1 MNRMIP
7 DAPLRSPPD
16 LPASDT
22 RAVMAA
28 VWVRGLVIVAL
39 AIVPMLPSLSN
50 ELLWDDAIFI
60 TEHPL
65 LPDLKH
71 GLSRIWGGEYLG
83 DYYPVSHTML
93 WLEYRMWGPSI
104 LGFRLGNLLWHAAG
118 AVVLWGALHAW
129 RMPAAWLVAAL
140 YAVHPANVDVA
151 AWASQHKATVAM
163 VFFAG
168 ALWAYAESLRQAD
181 VGRRRLTY
189 CIALACHTAA
199 LLSKT
204 GSVGLPLALMLLEV
218 WWIRRSPELRR
229 EFGLCGDLDTRQAM
243 RRAAGRLA
251 PFFLVSLALGVV
263 AIFFMQSRVNLGSG
277 RDWGGLLGRF
287 LRGSWAYV
295 FYWYRSLLPIRLAP
309 VYPVWEPDAAR
320 PLHWLPTALV
330 ACATGLGVVARRHGG
345 DLVLAAMFWMLAL
358 LGPFLYVFDQ
368 SYFTRS
374 SVADRYVQ
382 MAMLAPLT
390 LAAGAAEMWASRL
403 GLRAWVRPAA
413 VGILFVLAGLSF
425 DHSRAYRSDHAMW
438 SRCVVTQPEA
448 HYAHEALSLAMLRT
462 GDGAGALHHAERA
475 VALAPWFGHNHFVL
489 GAARMRQG
497 DHRHAAAAFAEAIAR
512 EPHHAGAW
520 QALGGCRMALGD
532 AESAA
537 EAFRQASTYRQ
548 TALHSSLQLARLE
561 LQLGRYAEAGPLLV
575 RVLEQNDQEMEA
587 WLGLVIE
594 RIAMRDPW
602 RAAVLLE
609 RSRGRRATPLQEAR
623 MRAWALAL
631 PDQQLT
637 RTLDAL
643 EGLATQHP
651 DDRVVQAD
659 LVIAR
664 RLSGTD

>member
-1 MNRMIP
+1 M
-7 DAPLRSPPD
+7 
-16 LPASDT
+16 
-22 RAVMAA
+22 
-28 VWVRGLVIVAL
+28 IVAL

-50 ELLWDDAIFI
+50 EPLWDDAIFI

-65 LPDLKH
+65 LPDVQH

-104 LGFRLGNLLWHAAG
+104 LGFRVGNLLWHAAG

-168 ALWAYAESLRQAD
+168 ALWAYAESLRQTD

-189 CIALACHTAA
+189 GIALACHTAA

-204 GSVGLPLALMLLEV
+204 GSVGLPLALMLLQV

-229 EFGLCGDLDTRQAM
+229 EFGSYGDLDTRQAM
-243 RRAAGRLA
+243 RRAVVGLV
-251 PFFLVSLALGVV
+251 PFFVVSLALGLM
-263 AIFFMQSRVNLGSG
+263 AIYFMQSRVNLGAG
-277 RDWGGLLGRF
+277 RDWGGPLGRF
-287 LRGSWAYV
+287 LRGSWAYA

-309 VYPVWEPDAAR
+309 VYAVWEPDAAR
-320 PLHWLPTALV
+320 LLHWLPAALV
-330 ACATGLGVVARRHGG
+330 ACATGMGVVARRRGG
-345 DLVLAAMFWMLAL
+345 DLLLAAMFWMLVL

-390 LAAGAAEMWASRL
+390 LAAGTAGVWASRL
-403 GLRAWVRPAA
+403 GIRARVRPATA
-413 VGILFVLAGLSF
+413 GILFVLAMISF

-438 SRCVVTQPEA
+438 SRCVVAQPGA
-448 HYAHEALSLAMLRT
+448 HYAHEALSLALLRT
-462 GDGAGALHHAERA
+462 GDVAGALRHGERA
-475 VALAPWFGHNHFVL
+475 VELAPWFGHNHFVL
-489 GAARMRQG
+489 GTARMRQG
-497 DHRHAAAAFAEAIAR
+497 DHRQAAAAFAEAIAR

-520 QALGGCRMALGD
+520 QALGSCRMALEEP
-532 AESAA
+532 ESAA
-537 EAFRQASTYRQ
+537 DAFRRATTYRQ

-561 LQLGRYAEAGPLLV
+561 LQLGRYAEVGPLLV
-575 RVLEQNDQEMEA
+575 RVLERNDDNREA

-594 RIAMRDPW
+594 RIAMRDPG
-602 RAAVLLE
+602 RAGVLLE
-609 RSRGRRATPLQEAR
+609 RSSGRRATPLQEAR
-623 MRAWALAL
+623 MRAWAMAL
-631 PDQQLT
+631 PDRNLT
-637 RTLDAL
+637 RTLAAL

-651 DDRVVQAD
+651 DDRVVRAD
-659 LVIAR
+659 LAIAR
-664 RLSGTD
+664 RLSETE